1 MLRLYDNGK
10 VYIYVQAK
18 QSSIYILLATLI
30 MSFFVFAFFAS
41 FILTYVIRYIAQKK
55 SLIDIPN
62 ERSSHTIPT
71 PRGGGLA
78 IAITWFVGIT
88 YMSYKG
94 YIQNNLYFALISGIL
109 LSIISFLDDI
119 YNLKSFPRFIVQCA
133 VAAIALY
140 FIGGLKAIDLGFFI
154 IENLYLLNLIA
165 FIGIIWF
172 INLFNFIDGIDG
184 YAASESVFICVSIF
198 FFVSDNVLLLLAIAV
213 LGFLPWNWD
222 TAKIFMGD
230 IGSTLLGFS
239 ICVLFIYFHNTG
251 QFSIVN
257 SLILSSLFWFDAT
270 FTLFKRFINKEK
282 LGQAHKKHAYQR
294 IVQSGFSHQKTVL
307 FAILKQMQI
316 YSGHNSI
323 ILYFLDFV

>member
-1 MLRLYDNGK
+1 VKR
-10 VYIYVQAK
+10 
-18 QSSIYILLATLI
+18 
-30 MSFFVFAFFAS
+30 F
-41 FILTYVIRYIAQKK
+41 AQKK

-78 IAITWFVGIT
+78 IAITWFAGIT
-88 YMSYKG
+88 YMNYKG
-94 YIQNNLYFALISGIL
+94 YLQTNLFFALISGIL
-109 LSIISFLDDI
+109 LSTISFLDDI
-119 YNLKSFPRFIVQCA
+119 YNLKSFPRFIVQSA

-140 FIGGLKAIDLGFFI
+140 FIGGLKAIDLGFFVF
-154 IENLYLLNLIA
+154 ENPYLLNIFA
-165 FIGIIWF
+165 FIGIVWF

-184 YAASESVFICVSIF
+184 YAASESIFICVSIF
-198 FFVSDNVLLLLAIAV
+198 FFVSDNVLLLLAMAI

-222 TAKIFMGD
+222 KAKIFMGD

-294 IVQSGFSHQKTVL
+294 IVQFGFSHQKTLLYAMLTNLIL
-307 FAILKQMQI
+307 FIIVFVSSQSSHKFSAIYL
-316 YSGHNSI
+316 SFDC
-323 ILYFLDFV
+323 ILMYCLYRYVDSKKPFA